1 MLKKLSVASL
11 SEPEKSVFKRK
22 FFKGYLRFLEV
33 NWALRSKLKSEIC
46 SPLKLG
52 KVKGVSSTLKRP

>member
-1 MLKKLSVASL
+1 MICSFIERARK
-11 SEPEKSVFKRK
+11 ERFKRK

-52 KVKGVSSTLKRP
+52 KVKGVSNTLKRP

>member
-1 MLKKLSVASL
+1 M

-22 FFKGYLRFLEV
+22 FFKGYLRFLEA
-33 NWALRSKLKSEIC
+33 NWALRSRLKSEIC

-52 KVKGVSSTLKRP
+52 KVKGVSTP